1 MSDPHNPQAE
11 QMAHES
17 MVRTLAAQAEA
28 IWPREVDVFRAHAPP
43 PRARI
48 VDVGCGT
55 GEITSRLAE
64 LFPDAEVT
72 GVDLIASHLDAARDR
87 YARLGDR
94 VRFHL
99 GNAFALPYPDATFD
113 LTVCRHVL
121 QAVPTPAKLVDELKR
136 VTRRG
141 GRLHLIAED
150 YGMIWAHPT
159 RLGAEAFWAEAPGKV
174 GAAFGTD
181 LFIGRHLFPILCAA
195 GLERIEA
202 HYLPVDTVRVPRETF
217 AAIFEAWRDGYAGA
231 IAGHTRFTL
240 EETVAHFDDMIA
252 TIRDPGGWA
261 LWLVPLYTAV
271 VP

>member
-1 MSDPHNPQAE
+1 MG
-11 QMAHES
+11 HES
-17 MVRTLAAQAEA
+17 MVRTLAAQADA
-28 IWPREVDVFRAHAPP
+28 IWPQEVGIFEAHALV

-55 GEITSRLAE
+55 GEITSRLAL

-72 GVDLIASHLDAARDR
+72 GVDMIAWHLDSARVR
-87 YARLGDR
+87 YASLGDR
-94 VRFHL
+94 VRFHR
-99 GNAFALPYPDATFD
+99 GNAFALPYADCAFD

-121 QAVPTPAKLVDELKR
+121 QAVPTPERVVAELIR
-136 VTRRG
+136 VTRPG

-150 YGMIWAHPT
+150 YGMIWACP
-159 RLGAEAFWAEAPGKV
+159 RSPEGDAFWIEGPREV

-181 LFIGRHLFPILCAA
+181 LYIGRHLYPILRGA

-202 HYLPVDTVRVPRETF
+202 HYLPVDTMRVPRETF
-217 AAIFEAWRDGYAGA
+217 ARIIEAWRDGYAA
-231 IAGHTRFTL
+231 PIAEHTRLTL
-240 EETVAHFDDMIA
+240 EETVAHFDNMIA
-252 TIRDPGGWA
+252 TIRDPDGWA